1 MTEDADK
8 TNARLLVALQKGLPI
23 ESQPF
28 AGVGAAFGLSGDE
41 VVARV
46 RGWFDEG
53 VARRFG
59 AVFDSRSLGYSS
71 TLCAADVPVD
81 ELPAAAARISHH
93 SGITHC
99 YERDGRPNLWF
110 TLTAPADGMAAEF
123 ARVCTMLG
131 PYEVLNLPALRKFK
145 IEAVFGK
152 SEDAEDSPAA
162 GRSAPGATIPALSER
177 ERCVVRALQRS
188 IPVVEDPFGAV
199 ASEVGYDAGEL
210 LELLR
215 RWKEIGVIR
224 RIGLIVRHRRMG
236 FSANS
241 MCVWPVSPDHVEAAG
256 AALARNPH
264 VTHCYERPSF
274 PSFPFN
280 VYAMTHAKSREETVA
295 VFETLGRDAGLAGG
309 RMFWSLREFKKASPV
324 FFSREAILFA
334 APGAASRE
342 ARGAYDR
349 IDAAAARRFPG
360 IERRWTYTSS
370 GVRRKLLA
378 AGETPVPAPAAAL
391 AAMRQEGFTHVAVL
405 PLHVCGG
412 MEYNELAE
420 TVAAAQGMELVL
432 GSPLFSD
439 EAGLRRVLS
448 ALLASVPGLGPDEAL
463 VLVAHGSRDARAA
476 GAFTAAAVVCREV
489 CPQLFLGA
497 ILGEPSFACVLEP
510 CRAQS
515 VRKVWLLPFM
525 AAAGPSS
532 AADIAGPAKESWKSG
547 FERAGIESVP
557 LLRGLG
563 ECDGVVEVWM
573 EQLGALLRQEVAVV
587 PSELAQKRQG

>member
-1 MTEDADK
+1 MTATADNV
-8 TNARLLVALQKGLPI
+8 NARLLVSLQKGLPI
-23 ESQPF
+23 DARPF
-28 AGVGAAFGLSGDE
+28 AGAGAAFGLGGDE
-41 VVARV
+41 VIARV

-71 TLCAADVPVD
+71 TLCAADIPVE
-81 ELPAAAARISHH
+81 ELPAAAARIAHH

-110 TLTAPADGMAAEF
+110 TLTAPADGMASEF
-123 ARVCTMLG
+123 ARVCAMLG

-152 SEDAEDSPAA
+152 SEDAEESPVAPRAAA
-162 GRSAPGATIPALSER
+162 GELPAPLSER
-177 ERCVVRALQRS
+177 ERRVVRVLQRS

-199 ASEVGYDAGEL
+199 AGEVGYDADEL
-210 LELLR
+210 LALLLR
-215 RWKEIGVIR
+215 WKDVGIIR

-241 MCVWPVSPDHVEAAG
+241 MCVWPVAAGRVEAAG
-256 AALARNPH
+256 AALARNSH

-280 VYAMTHAKSREETVA
+280 IYAMTHAKSREETVA
-295 VFETLGRDAGLAGG
+295 VFEALGRDSGLSGG

-334 APGAASRE
+334 APGASSPG
-342 ARGAYDR
+342 ARAAYDR
-349 IDAAAARRFPG
+349 VDAAAACRFPG
-360 IERRWTYTSS
+360 IERRWTYTSA
-370 GVRRKLLA
+370 GVRRKLA
-378 AGETPVPAPAAAL
+378 DDGVTVSDPANAL
-391 AAMRQEGFTHVAVL
+391 AALRQEGVTHAAVL
-405 PLHVCGG
+405 PLHVCDGSEYRELAGAVAKEGG
-412 MEYNELAE
+412 MK
-420 TVAAAQGMELVL
+420 VAL
-432 GSPLFSD
+432 GRPLFAED
-439 EAGLRRVLS
+439 AELRRALA
-448 ALLASVPGLGPDEAL
+448 ALLASVPASSPGDA
-463 VLVAHGSRDARAA
+463 VILVAHGSRDPHVA
-476 GAFTAAAVVCREV
+476 GTFAAAAAACREIS
-489 CPQLFLGA
+489 PRLLLGT
-497 ILGEPSFACVLEP
+497 ILGEPSFASVLEQ

-515 VRKVWLLPFM
+515 VRKIWLLPCM

-532 AADIAGPAKESWKSG
+532 GADIAGPGAQSWKSR

-563 ECDGVVEVWM
+563 ECPGVVDVWM
-573 EQLGALLRQEVAVV
+573 DEAGNLLGRLTQ
-587 PSELAQKRQG
+587 